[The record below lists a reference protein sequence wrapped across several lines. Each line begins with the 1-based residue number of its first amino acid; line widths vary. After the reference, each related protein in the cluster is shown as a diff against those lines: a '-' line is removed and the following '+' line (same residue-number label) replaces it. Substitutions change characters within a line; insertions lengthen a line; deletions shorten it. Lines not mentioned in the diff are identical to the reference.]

1 MKTVRRY
8 LAAEIYRTSALV
20 LAALVGLFSF
30 FTMMEDLDQVGR
42 HGFKLYHLLMLEALA
57 LPTRVYDLLPIALL
71 IGAILALAGFAQRN
85 ELVVLRAAG
94 VSGLRLL
101 GQLFLITLPLMLLA
115 IVLAEWITPWSE
127 NRVSETRIALTGTAG
142 GAGKL
147 RSGYWFKESGDEG
160 ELILNAEQLHPGG
173 TLRGI
178 TVFQL
183 SHEKQLQR
191 VIDAQEGLLQD
202 GRLTLQQPQLTEI
215 PPQFASALSAD
226 ALGKQMPLR
235 TEQRDTLALNT
246 QLTPEL
252 LLARALTPERMRFK
266 DLLNYLSYASA
277 NGLSAERQWVALWR
291 KLTYPLTLFVMM
303 AIAAP
308 VAFVQV
314 RRAGVSMKVFA
325 GIFLGV
331 GFFMVNQLSLNVGL
345 LHQWPAW
352 LTATGPNALT
362 FLAALAAIVLM
373 ESRLRWR
380 KPLPPRAPVQA

>member
-42 HGFKLYHLLMLEALA
+42 HGFKLYHLLMLETLA

-94 VSGLRLL
+94 ISGLRLL
-101 GQLFLITLPLMLLA
+101 GQLFLLTVPLM
-115 IVLAEWITPWSE
+115 VLAVILAELVTPWSE

-147 RSGYWFKESGDEG
+147 RSGYWFKESTTEG
-160 ELILNAEQLHPGG
+160 ELILNAKQLQTGG
-173 TLRGI
+173 AMRKI

-183 SHEKQLQR
+183 SPDKRLER
-191 VIDAQEGLLQD
+191 VIDAEEGLLQ
-202 GRLTLQQPQLTEI
+202 GGTLRLHAPQVTHI
-215 PPQFASALSAD
+215 PDNFAEALSAD
-226 ALGKQMPLR
+226 ALGEQIPLR
-235 TEQRDTLALNT
+235 IEQLDHYTVPT

-252 LLARALTPERMRFK
+252 LLARALTPERMGFK
-266 DLLNYLSYASA
+266 DLLNYLTYAEA

-291 KLTYPLTLFVMM
+291 KLAYPLTLFVMM

-308 VAFVQV
+308 LSFVQV
-314 RRAGVSMKVFA
+314 RRGGVSMKVFA

-352 LTATGPNALT
+352 LTAIGPNALT
-362 FLAALAAIVLM
+362 FLCALAAIFLM
-373 ESRLRWR
+373 ESRLRWQ
-380 KPLPPRAPVQA
+380 KPQPPAKQAHA